1 MHLLGVKNH
10 IYNITIAITFSD
22 QSLHGN
28 VNTLLMLNFESI
40 CADYYR
46 HGFFIVQLLYLPG
59 LVDSIALPALI
70 R

>member
-10 IYNITIAITFSD
+10 IYKVAIAITFSD

-46 HGFFIVQLLYLPG
+46 HGFFVVMDLPG
-59 LVDSIALPALI
+59 LVDSLALPALI